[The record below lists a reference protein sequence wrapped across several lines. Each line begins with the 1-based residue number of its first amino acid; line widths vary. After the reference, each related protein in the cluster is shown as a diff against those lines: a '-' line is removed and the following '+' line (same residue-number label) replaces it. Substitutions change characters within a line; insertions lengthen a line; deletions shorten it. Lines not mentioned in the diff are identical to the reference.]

1 MRAVRTAGP
10 APVASGA
17 VAFAALVFAG
27 AALVAVV
34 RRRWIAV
41 TVAGDS
47 MVPAYHDGDL
57 VLVRR
62 RRPGDLARGDVVV
75 LEAPA
80 MTRFAHRWNLKRV
93 VALPGDPVPGPA
105 RASAGVD
112 VVPGGSLVVFG
123 DNTPSF
129 DSRQAGLYPVSGVL
143 GVAVRRVD
151 RSWPAAGGR
160 RTAVE

>member
-1 MRAVRTAGP
+1 MRAVRATGP
-10 APVASGA
+10 AT
-17 VAFAALVFAG
+17 VAFAALGLAL
-27 AALVAVV
+27 AALVAMV
-34 RRRWIAV
+34 RKRWVAV
-41 TVAGDS
+41 TVIGDS
-47 MVPAYHDGDL
+47 MVPTYHDGDL

-62 RRPGDLARGDVVV
+62 RRPSDLTRGDVVV

-93 VALPGDPVPGPA
+93 AALPGDPVPGPA

-112 VVPGGSLVVFG
+112 VVPGGSMVVFG
-123 DNTPSF
+123 DNTLSL
-129 DSRQAGLYPVSGVL
+129 DSRQAGLYPASGVL

-151 RSWPAAGGR
+151 RPAAAAR